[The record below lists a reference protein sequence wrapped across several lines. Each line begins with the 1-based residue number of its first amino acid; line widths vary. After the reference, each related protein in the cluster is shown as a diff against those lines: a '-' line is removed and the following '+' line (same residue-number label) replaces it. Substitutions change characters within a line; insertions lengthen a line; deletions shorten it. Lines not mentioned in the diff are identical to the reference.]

1 MVFRK
6 SEGSDLLRRRWAR
19 RMKNSGETGIVLN
32 ECCPLQRSQ
41 VCAGLAQ
48 REDES
53 AMGLEIAA

>member
-1 MVFRK
+1 
-6 SEGSDLLRRRWAR
+6 
-19 RMKNSGETGIVLN
+19 MKNSGETGIFLN
-32 ECCPLQRSQ
+32 ECCPSQRSQ